1 MGVSYKIIN
10 TDTDIGQMWQKVEE
24 RPETN
29 MSCITEH
36 PIQIVITY
44 VLQQ

>member
-1 MGVSYKIIN
+1 MPTTCESACS
-10 TDTDIGQMWQKVEE
+10 TDIGQMWQKVEE

-36 PIQIVITY
+36 PIQIVIMY